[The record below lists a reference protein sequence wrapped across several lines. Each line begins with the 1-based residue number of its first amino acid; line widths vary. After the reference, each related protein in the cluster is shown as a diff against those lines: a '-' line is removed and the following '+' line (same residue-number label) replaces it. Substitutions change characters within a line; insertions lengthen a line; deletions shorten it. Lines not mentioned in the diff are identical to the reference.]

1 MYKLPSI
8 LLVVIRILNP
18 TVSDKIRYYILMSK
32 REIRMYILGDSISAG
47 QYVDPDKKFTQLL
60 QNSNFFREKNI
71 FLNVD
76 AISGQTSRQ
85 ALLYFPEKLQ
95 IHKIDFLLIQL
106 GINDS
111 NYWLSEGGAH
121 PRVSLESFRANIE
134 EIISRVRL
142 KNISKIALLTNH
154 KLSKK
159 ISVDKR
165 VFLLEDSKSAYD
177 DVVRQVAKSNDVSCY
192 DVSNAWESIPNFSQ
206 KKLLL
211 DDGVH
216 LSETGHTNYALI
228 IEEFLKNDEFFP

>member
-1 MYKLPSI
+1 M
-8 LLVVIRILNP
+8 IRILNH
-18 TVSDKIRYYILMSK
+18 TISDKMRYYILVPYC
-32 REIRMYILGDSISAG
+32 ETRMYILGDSISAG
-47 QYVDPDKKFTQLL
+47 QFVDPDKKFTQLL
-60 QNSNFFREKNI
+60 QNSNFFRERNI
-71 FLNVD
+71 HLNVD

-111 NYWLSEGGAH
+111 NYWLSEGGSH

-142 KNISKIALLTNH
+142 NNISKIALLTNH

-159 ISVDKR
+159 ISVNKEIL
-165 VFLLEDSKSAYD
+165 LLEDSKSAYD
-177 DVVRQVAKSNDVSCY
+177 GVVRQIAKTSGISCY
-192 DVSNAWESIPNFSQ
+192 DVSNKWESIPNFSE

-216 LSETGHTNYALI
+216 LSEIGHTHYALI
-228 IEEFLKNDEFFP
+228 IEDFLKNDEFFI

>member
-1 MYKLPSI
+1 MPYCE
-8 LLVVIRILNP
+8 
-18 TVSDKIRYYILMSK
+18 T
-32 REIRMYILGDSISAG
+32 RMYILGDSISAG
-47 QYVDPDKKFTQLL
+47 QFVDPDKKFTQLL
-60 QNSNFFREKNI
+60 QNSNFFRERNI
-71 FLNVD
+71 HLNVD

-111 NYWLSEGGAH
+111 NYWLSEGGSH

-142 KNISKIALLTNH
+142 NNISKIALLTNH

-159 ISVDKR
+159 ISVNKEIL
-165 VFLLEDSKSAYD
+165 LLEDSKSAYD
-177 DVVRQVAKSNDVSCY
+177 GVVRQIAKTSGVSCY
-192 DVSNAWESIPNFSQ
+192 DVSNEWDSIPNFSE

-216 LSETGHTNYALI
+216 LSEIGHTHYASI
-228 IEEFLKNDEFFP
+228 IEDFLKNDEFFI

>member
-111 NYWLSEGGAH
+111 NYCKSEGGAH

-211 DDGVH
+211 EMEQIKYELD
-216 LSETGHTNYALI
+216 LQKLYQKAKTNNYMSTV
-228 IEEFLKNDEFFP
+228 